1 MDAYKLTHQ
10 GFSNYSVRMQAEM
23 KALEDKVA
31 QIVRV
36 CRQLRS
42 ENLQLRQ
49 QLAAAQNDGKRLGE
63 KIQGAQ
69 TRLEALLERIP
80 EDME

>member
-1 MDAYKLTHQ
+1 
-10 GFSNYSVRMQAEM
+10 MQAEM

-31 QIVRV
+31 QIVQA
-36 CRQLRS
+36 CLHLRA
-42 ENLQLRQ
+42 ENMQLRQ
-49 QLAAAQNDGKRLGE
+49 QLAAAQNDSKRLGD

-80 EDME
+80 ESQE

>member
-1 MDAYKLTHQ
+1 
-10 GFSNYSVRMQAEM
+10 MQAEM

-31 QIVRV
+31 QIVQD
-36 CRQLRS
+36 CLHLRA
-42 ENLQLRQ
+42 ENMQLRQ
-49 QLAAAQNDGKRLGE
+49 QLAAAQNDSKRLGD

-80 EDME
+80 ESQE

>member
-1 MDAYKLTHQ
+1 MD
-10 GFSNYSVRMQAEM
+10 FSNYSVRMQAEM

-31 QIVRV
+31 QIVQT
-36 CRQLRS
+36 CLHLRA
-42 ENLQLRQ
+42 ENMQLRQ
-49 QLAAAQNDGKRLGE
+49 QLAAAQNDSKRLGD

-80 EDME
+80 ESQE

>member
-1 MDAYKLTHQ
+1 MTQLD
-10 GFSNYSVRMQAEM
+10 FSNYSVHMQAEI

-31 QIVRV
+31 QIAKM
-36 CRQLRS
+36 CTHLRA
-42 ENLQLRQ
+42 ENTQLRQ
-49 QLAAAQNDGKRLGE
+49 QLAAAQNDSKRLGD

-80 EDME
+80 EEQE